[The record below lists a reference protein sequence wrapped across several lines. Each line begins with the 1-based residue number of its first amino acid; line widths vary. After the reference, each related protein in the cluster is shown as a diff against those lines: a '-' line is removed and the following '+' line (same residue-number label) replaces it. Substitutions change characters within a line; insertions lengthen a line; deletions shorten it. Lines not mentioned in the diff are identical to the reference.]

1 MINCYQ
7 FNDTTSMFGIQEC
20 TNAICQAFGYVSCQ
34 CAPDTE
40 DDWSDEKLC
49 KLCCLDGTSCKPAA
63 DIPSITKTTTSGT
76 GQPCYDYQGYCDV
89 FNKCRKV
96 CC

>member
-49 KLCCLDGTSCKPAA
+49 KLCCLDGTSCKPAT

-96 CC
+96 CS